1 VPVIA
6 GRCPIIYHY
15 SLINPLTLDQTNN
28 ELLMGLMKLLARLF
42 RPKWTGTPEMFLAV
56 VMEMSLR
63 NNPDYS
69 TRELLQLGEIMQKL
83 VRIDLSPYQDFADLA
98 ERGIPDESIVE
109 NLKKNE
115 MEVHQRRDLKQAI
128 YGPDADLGDDDV
140 LKSNSEGA
148 VFARK
153 MVKNMSAY
161 VRFPAEEQRKINDFE
176 D

>member
-1 VPVIA
+1 MD
-6 GRCPIIYHY
+6 R
-15 SLINPLTLDQTNN
+15 TNAKAFMGFKQWMAM
-28 ELLMGLMKLLARLF
+28 LL
-42 RPKWTGTPEMFLAV
+42 RPKWMGTPEMFLAV

-69 TRELLQLGEIMQKL
+69 TRELLQLGEVMQKM
-83 VRIDLSPYQDFADLA
+83 VRINLKPYKNFADLL

-140 LKSNSEGA
+140 LKSDSEGA
-148 VFARK
+148 RFARK

-161 VRFPAEEQRKINDFE
+161 VEFPEEEQRKIDDF
-176 D
+176 DKL

>member
-1 VPVIA
+1 
-6 GRCPIIYHY
+6 
-15 SLINPLTLDQTNN
+15 
-28 ELLMGLMKLLARLF
+28 MGLMKLLARLF